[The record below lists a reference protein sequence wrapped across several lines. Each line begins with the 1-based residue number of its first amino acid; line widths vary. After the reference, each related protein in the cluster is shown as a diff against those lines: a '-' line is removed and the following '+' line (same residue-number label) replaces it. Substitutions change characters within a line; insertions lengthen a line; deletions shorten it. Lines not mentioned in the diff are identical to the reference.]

1 MENEIKRAKRRII
14 IAFSVLIA
22 VLLIIAAAFCVYRYQ
37 HTFSQEKWL
46 SNADGRYMIV
56 DDMLEKHQLIGM
68 SEADVIALLGAEDGD
83 GPASFKLSDKKLSA
97 GVHARVPSGR
107 RVHGQHVAHN
117 LDKRRN
123 RRGIPHRRDLT
134 LKQAL

>member
-1 MENEIKRAKRRII
+1 MENEAKRAKVRII

-56 DDMLEKHQLIGM
+56 ADMLEKHPLTGM
-68 SEADVIALLGAEDGD
+68 SEADAIALLGKEDGD
-83 GPASFKLSDKKLSA
+83 GPASFKLSDKNYPPETTL
-97 GVHARVPSGR
+97 VYY
-107 RVHGQHVAHN
+107 
-117 LDKRRN
+117 L
-123 RRGIPHRRDLT
+123 GIDYMDDMWLIISISDGIVT
-134 LKQAL
+134 EYLIDVT

>member
-1 MENEIKRAKRRII
+1 MENEAKRAKRRII

-56 DDMLEKHQLIGM
+56 ADMLEKHPLTGM
-68 SEADVIALLGAEDGD
+68 SEADVIALLGKEDGD
-83 GPASFKLSDKKLSA
+83 GPASFKLSDKNYPPETTLVYCL
-97 GVHARVPSGR
+97 GVDYMDDMWLIISI
-107 RVHGQHVAHN
+107 N
-117 LDKRRN
+117 D
-123 RRGIPHRRDLT
+123 GIVTEYLIDVT
-134 LKQAL
+134 